1 MLQSIDIEKINESAV
16 RLIGSDWMLVSAGTV
31 NDHNTMTAAWGSL
44 GFLWKMPVATIFIR
58 PQRYTYDFVEKSD
71 YFSICFFE
79 EKHREIL
86 NFCGKVSGRDV
97 NKAKEM
103 GLEAVDYENQAMY
116 FSQARLVMICK
127 KIYYQDLDPKHFLD
141 AGIERLY
148 PQQDYHRM
156 YIGEIVKT
164 MIDTQPEL

>member
-1 MLQSIDIEKINESAV
+1 MLQSADIESINDSAI

-31 NDHNTMTAAWGSL
+31 SEYNTMTAAWGSL

-58 PQRYTYDFVEKSD
+58 PQRHTYGFVEKAD

-79 EKHREIL
+79 EKYREML
-86 NFCGKVSGRDV
+86 NYCGRVSGRDV
-97 NKAKEM
+97 NKAKET
-103 GLEAVDYENQAMY
+103 GLEAVDHENKAVY
-116 FSQARLVMICK
+116 FSQAKLVMICRK
-127 KIYYQDLDPKHFLD
+127 LYYQDLQPEHFLD
-141 AGIERLY
+141 KGINKLY

-164 MIDTQPEL
+164 LITR